1 MINILFSNLLRFVLL
16 VLFQVLILNNIQFA
30 GYLNPFLY
38 VLFILMFPFDIPKPL
53 LLIVAFI
60 TGLFIDMFSNT
71 MGMHAS
77 ACVFLGFIRPYILRY
92 IEPRGGYEHDA
103 TPSIKDMGLTWYL
116 SYAGVLVFLHHL
128 LLFYLEIFRLSEF
141 FSTLYRVVLS
151 SCFSMLLILLSQ
163 YLIFGKRK

>member
-1 MINILFSNLLRFVLL
+1 MINIIFLNIIRFVLL

-38 VLFILMFPFDIPKPL
+38 VLFILMFPFDIPKPF
-53 LLIVAFI
+53 LLIVSFI
-60 TGLFIDMFSNT
+60 TGLSIDMFSNT

-77 ACVFLGFIRPYILRY
+77 ACVFLGFLRPYILRY

-103 TPSIKDMGLTWYL
+103 TPSIKDMGLAWYF
-116 SYAGVLVFLHHL
+116 SYAGLLVFLHHL
-128 LLFYLEIFRLSEF
+128 MLFYLEIFRLSEF
-141 FSTLYRVVLS
+141 FSTLNRVVLS